1 MSLKESNEGYV
12 VEFGGREGREEDIYY
27 DLN

>member
-12 VEFGGREGREEDIYY
+12 EEFGGREGREDDIYY